1 MATKITIA
9 EQYAQ
14 VEKFLRENG
23 KEKMAD
29 FIAERCELHTK
40 RNSSKSSKPTKA
52 QTENEGIKNSIVNE
66 MVEGER
72 YTVSEMLVKLPC
84 CEGYTNQKISALVRQ
99 LVAEGELNRVEEK
112 GKAYFTLA
120 QSKKS

>member
-23 KEKMAD
+23 KNSMAD

-52 QTENEGIKNSIVNE
+52 QAENEALKDSIVNE

-72 YTVSEMLVKLPC
+72 YTITEMLTKLPC
-84 CEGYTNQKISALVRQ
+84 CKGYTNSKITALVTQ
-99 LVAEGELNRVEEK
+99 LVKENEVIRIEEK
-112 GKAYFTLA
+112 GRAYFTLA
-120 QSKKS
+120 

>member
-23 KEKMAD
+23 KNSMAD

-52 QTENEGIKNSIVNE
+52 QAENEGIKNSIVNE

-72 YTVSEMLVKLPC
+72 YTVSEMLTKLPC
-84 CEGYTNQKISALVRQ
+84 CEGKTNQKISALVRQ
-99 LVAEGELNRVEEK
+99 LVVEGELNRVEEK

-120 QSKKS
+120 

>member
-23 KEKMAD
+23 KNSMAD

-72 YTVSEMLVKLPC
+72 YTVSEMLTKLPC

-99 LVAEGELNRVEEK
+99 LVAEGEVVRKEEK
-112 GKAYFTLA
+112 GKAYFVLA
-120 QSKKS
+120 

>member
-1 MATKITIA
+1 MATKITITEQFA
-9 EQYAQ
+9 E

-23 KEKMAD
+23 KSAMAD
-29 FIAERCELHTK
+29 FIAERSALHSK

-52 QTENEGIKNSIVNE
+52 QEKNEGLKNSIVNE

-72 YTVSEMLVKLPC
+72 YTVSEMLTKLPC

-112 GKAYFTLA
+112 GKAYFVLA
-120 QSKKS
+120 